1 MAEISTKSAMSI
13 EKLVSLFESLGGK
26 IDSNTASKPNITN
39 NTYVEYRA
47 AEDDEVNRRMI
58 ERVMNDILKADIG
71 LVMGDTAGFN
81 AAD

>member
-26 IDSNTASKPNITN
+26 IDSNTASKANITN